1 LSLQF
6 HKFIVDLLKNKNSL
20 GYLYLL
26 LTIVFETAAILFMK
40 MSEGASQR
48 TYIVIGGLCYAATFF
63 LLTMAL
69 KYLPMGSTNAIWA
82 GTSTIL
88 VYVFGVYYFKEKT
101 NFWELFFLACIVVG
115 LVGLN
120 FMNKGK

>member
-1 LSLQF
+1 M
-6 HKFIVDLLKNKNSL
+6 

-26 LTIVFETAAILFMK
+26 LTIIFETAAILFMK
-40 MSEGASQR
+40 MSEGASHR
-48 TYIVIGGLCYAATFF
+48 TYLVLGGLSYAATFF

-88 VYVFGVYYFKEKT
+88 VYAFGVYYFKEKT
-101 NFWELFFLACIVVG
+101 NFWEFFFLACIVVG